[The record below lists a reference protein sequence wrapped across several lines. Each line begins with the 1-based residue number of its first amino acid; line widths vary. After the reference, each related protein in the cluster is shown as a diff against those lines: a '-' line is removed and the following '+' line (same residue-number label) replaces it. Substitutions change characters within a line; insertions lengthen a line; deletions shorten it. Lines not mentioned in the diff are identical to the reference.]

1 MRRWH
6 PGLRTSIVLSVIAI
20 TVAATGTM
28 AYLSYQLQQSEIRNR
43 FAAAAKANF
52 DSDAQ
57 GVHQWLVNTAGG
69 GSKVDSAGVYL
80 KGRLALDWAIV
91 NFNPAT
97 GPISRQEGA
106 GYVAVAG
113 VPVVLD
119 AEQVDRARKQLETV
133 VFNDV
138 VQGSTQLI
146 FVKQTEPD
154 MLLVEFYSTA
164 ITDHELARVRLELSA
179 ASLLVILVGSG
190 LGLLA
195 ARRIQRR
202 VRVAAGAAR
211 QLGSGDLETR
221 LPVQGQDEFADLAGE
236 FNAMARRLGESIEEL
251 RRKDEQ
257 QRQFVA
263 DVAHDLRTPMAVLI
277 AASDGLA
284 GPDHDRSAELIA
296 SQSRRLSALVEDL
309 LEMSRFDAGAAEF
322 RPEPVDLQELCVDVV
337 EMVAADI
344 PVRLLGEGVLV
355 GDPRRLHTIVRNL
368 VSNALHHGAPPIT
381 ITIDGADPSEVRV
394 AVRDHG
400 PGLPPEL
407 MPVVFDRFVR
417 GDRSRRGEGS
427 GLGLAIAYENA
438 VLHGGRI
445 DVASPGGAE
454 FTLVV
459 PRIPRGGRP
468 PIDESPEPAH
478 P

>member
-1 MRRWH
+1 VRRWH
-6 PGLRTSIVLSVIAI
+6 PGLRTSIVLSVLAI

-28 AYLSYQLQQSEIRNR
+28 AYLSYQLQVNEIRTR
-43 FAAAAKANF
+43 FENAASADF
-52 DSDAQ
+52 RSDAQ
-57 GVHQWLVNTAGG
+57 QIHQWLVHASAPE
-69 GSKVDSAGVYL
+69 GSKVDGAADYL
-80 KGRLALDWAIV
+80 HGRLALEWSIV
-91 NFNPAT
+91 NLNPAT
-97 GPISRQEGA
+97 GPQSILDGN
-106 GYVAVAG
+106 GYRSVAG
-113 VPVVLD
+113 TPVVIPK
-119 AEQVDRARKQLETV
+119 EQVERAQGQLEPIDYEGTY
-133 VFNDV
+133 
-138 VQGSTQLI
+138 QGSLQLV
-146 FVKQTEPD
+146 FVGQTEPN

-164 ITDHELARVRLELSA
+164 QVDHELAKIRLELSA
-179 ASLLVILVGSG
+179 AAVLVILVGSG

-211 QLGSGDLETR
+211 QLGTGDLETR
-221 LPVQGQDEFADLAGE
+221 LPVQGRDEFADLAGE

-277 AASDGLA
+277 AASDGLD
-284 GPDHDRSAELIA
+284 GPDRDRSAELIA
-296 SQSRRLSALVEDL
+296 TQSRRLSALVDDL

-322 RPEPVDLQELCVDVV
+322 RPEPVDLQALCVDVV

-344 PVRLLGEGVLV
+344 PVRLDGDGVVV

-368 VSNALHHGAPPIT
+368 VSNALHHGAAPIT
-381 ITIDGADPSEVRV
+381 VTIDGRAPSEARV
-394 AVRDHG
+394 IVRDHG
-400 PGLPPEL
+400 PGVPSEL
-407 MPVVFDRFVR
+407 AAKVFDRFVR
-417 GDRSRRGEGS
+417 GDRSRRSEGS

-459 PRIPRGGRP
+459 PR
-468 PIDESPEPAH
+468 SPGEVSHYSGQLVP
-478 P
+478 